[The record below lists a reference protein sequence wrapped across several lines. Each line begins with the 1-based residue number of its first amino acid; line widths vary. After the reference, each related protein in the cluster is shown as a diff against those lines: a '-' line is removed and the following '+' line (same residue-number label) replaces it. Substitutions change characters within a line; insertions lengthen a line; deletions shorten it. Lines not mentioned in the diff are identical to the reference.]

1 MEFLTRINDFLSVLF
16 CASFA
21 YQIVYL
27 VVALLKRA
35 KPLPPAA
42 PRRYAA
48 ILCARNEE
56 AVIGNLID
64 SIHAQKYP
72 AGLVDVYVC
81 ADNCTDSTAQIAR
94 GRGATVFER
103 FDALHIGKGYALDF
117 LFEQLRATG
126 VFSRYDGF
134 FFFDADNLLHEDFIA
149 EMNKCFAA
157 GNRIITSYRNSKN
170 FGDNWISAG
179 YSLWFLRD
187 AQYMNRP
194 RMLLKTSSAVGGT
207 GFLVARTVIEQ
218 IGGWPFH
225 LLTEDTEFT
234 IESVLSGE
242 FIAYC
247 GNAILYDEQPTRFRQ
262 SWHQRLR
269 WSRGYLQVLRKYGR
283 RLVSGVFHGGRR
295 GFTCFDMLMA
305 ILPAIVL
312 TLACAFL
319 NAGGA
324 LYSILVL
331 HNPAVLGTL
340 GVELL
345 RWFGGMYA
353 MLFATGTITLA
364 SEWKRIYCGAFR
376 KVFFLF
382 TFPLFMMTYLPISV
396 AALFYKPQWKPIRH
410 SVSKTL
416 AELKDAA

>member
-1 MEFLTRINDFLSVLF
+1 
-16 CASFA
+16 
-21 YQIVYL
+21 
-27 VVALLKRA
+27 
-35 KPLPPAA
+35 
-42 PRRYAA
+42 
-48 ILCARNEE
+48 
-56 AVIGNLID
+56 
-64 SIHAQKYP
+64 
-72 AGLVDVYVC
+72 
-81 ADNCTDSTAQIAR
+81 
-94 GRGATVFER
+94 
-103 FDALHIGKGYALDF
+103 
-117 LFEQLRATG
+117 
-126 VFSRYDGF
+126 
-134 FFFDADNLLHEDFIA
+134 
-149 EMNKCFAA
+149 
-157 GNRIITSYRNSKN
+157 
-170 FGDNWISAG
+170 
-179 YSLWFLRD
+179 
-187 AQYMNRP
+187 
-194 RMLLKTSSAVGGT
+194 
-207 GFLVARTVIEQ
+207 
-218 IGGWPFH
+218 
-225 LLTEDTEFT
+225 
-234 IESVLSGE
+234 
-242 FIAYC
+242 
-247 GNAILYDEQPTRFRQ
+247 
-262 SWHQRLR
+262 
-269 WSRGYLQVLRKYGR
+269 
-283 RLVSGVFHGGRR
+283 
-295 GFTCFDMLMA
+295 MA

>member
-1 MEFLTRINDFLSVLF
+1 M
-16 CASFA
+16 
-21 YQIVYL
+21 
-27 VVALLKRA
+27 
-35 KPLPPAA
+35 
-42 PRRYAA
+42 
-48 ILCARNEE
+48 
-56 AVIGNLID
+56 
-64 SIHAQKYP
+64 
-72 AGLVDVYVC
+72 
-81 ADNCTDSTAQIAR
+81 
-94 GRGATVFER
+94 
-103 FDALHIGKGYALDF
+103 LH
-117 LFEQLRATG
+117 
-126 VFSRYDGF
+126 
-134 FFFDADNLLHEDFIA
+134 
-149 EMNKCFAA
+149 
-157 GNRIITSYRNSKN
+157 
-170 FGDNWISAG
+170 
-179 YSLWFLRD
+179 
-187 AQYMNRP
+187 
-194 RMLLKTSSAVGGT
+194 
-207 GFLVARTVIEQ
+207 
-218 IGGWPFH
+218 
-225 LLTEDTEFT
+225 
-234 IESVLSGE
+234 
-242 FIAYC
+242 
-247 GNAILYDEQPTRFRQ
+247 
-262 SWHQRLR
+262 
-269 WSRGYLQVLRKYGR
+269 KYGG
-283 RLVSGVFHGGRR
+283 RLVSGMFCGKGHR
-295 GFTCFDMLMA
+295 FACFDMLMA